1 MSIAS
6 FDFWFFFP
14 IYFVLYWLIP
24 SKCFFVKKSFLLF
37 TSMIMYMLWKPI
49 YLLVIAIVCIV
60 TYLGGRIADKN
71 NENRSTYLLFILL
84 LLAFTPL
91 FVFKYQDFVSSL
103 INNLSQ
109 KRGLSWAIPGLNLAI
124 PMGISFYTFQSV
136 GYVLDVWRG
145 KISSEKNFWDY
156 SLFVSFFPQIMCGP
170 ISKGEELI
178 PQLKNPGQFDKSLAF
193 YGFHTLIWGFFMK
206 FVIADRF
213 GLFVDA
219 IFSSPDS
226 YSGANV
232 LLATF
237 LYSFQ
242 IYGDFA
248 GYSLMAVGI
257 AALLGIKL
265 VNNFNRPYLALSVTD
280 FWRRWHIS
288 LTRWLRDNIYIPLG
302 GNRRGVFRTYL
313 NIIIT
318 FLVSGIWHGAAIT
331 YIIWGVLHGVIQS
344 MEKMLRVNKTR
355 QSINNIERG
364 IRVITTFVL
373 VSLLWIFFR
382 APSMSSA
389 MGIFNRIFT
398 SFGNLNISFLGS
410 DYVYTLI
417 IVLPILLLKDFFSEI
432 GVSEKGIFAKEYFH
446 WAFSLFIL
454 VIVLSFGV
462 LDNTQFIYSGF

>member
-1 MSIAS
+1 M
-6 FDFWFFFP
+6 
-14 IYFVLYWLIP
+14 LY
-24 SKCFFVKKSFLLF
+24 
-37 TSMIMYMLWKPI
+37 TLWKPI
-49 YLLVIAIVCIV
+49 YLLVIAAVCIV
-60 TYLGGRIADKN
+60 TYFGGRIADKAN
-71 NENRSTYLLFILL
+71 SNRSTYLLFILL
-84 LLAFTPL
+84 LFAFTPL
-91 FVFKYQDFVSSL
+91 FVFKYWSFVLSIIGS
-103 INNLSQ
+103 LSQ
-109 KRGLSWAIPGLNLAI
+109 HGLSLAIPGINWAI

-145 KISSEKNFWDY
+145 RLSSEKNFLDY

-178 PQLKNPGQFDKSLAF
+178 PQLKNPGRFDKSLAF
-193 YGFHTLIWGFFMK
+193 YGFHTLIWGVFMK

-232 LLATF
+232 LFATF

-248 GYSLMAVGI
+248 GYSLMAIGI

-302 GNRRGVFRTYL
+302 GNRKGVFRTYL

-318 FLVSGIWHGAAIT
+318 FLVSGIWHGAALT

-344 MEKMLRVNKTR
+344 IEKLLGANKAK
-355 QSINNIERG
+355 QSITYVEKG
-364 IRVITTFVL
+364 IRVIATFVI

-398 SFGNLNISFLGS
+398 SFGELNISFIGS

-417 IVLPILLLKDFFSEI
+417 IVLPILLIKDFVSEI
-432 GVSEKGIFAKEYFH
+432 CVSNSSLFTKEYVH
-446 WAFSLFIL
+446 WVFSLFIL
-454 VIVLSFGV
+454 VIVLSFGIM
-462 LDNTQFIYSGF
+462 DNTQFIYSGF